1 MIQFN
6 LEFVLEKPELPLELD
21 RLLVSFLKASL
32 ESASPK
38 MFEQLYDKR
47 RSVIKPYTFSYYLP
61 GAKFKDEKIYL
72 RQNKFSMFFSN
83 ADMEQTIYFFN
94 GFNCDL
100 CVDAQFH
107 KFYSFHVSQ
116 LKLQKLKL
124 LHFILDTPN
133 DNPMFLI

>member
-47 RSVIKPYTFSYYLP
+47 RSVVKPYTFSYYLP

-72 RQNKFSMFFSN
+72 RQNKFSMFF
-83 ADMEQTIYFFN
+83 QTQIWSRLFIFLM
-94 GFNCDL
+94 DL
-100 CVDAQFH
+100 R
-107 KFYSFHVSQ
+107 KYYIS
-116 LKLQKLKL
+116 
-124 LHFILDTPN
+124 I
-133 DNPMFLI
+133 IR

>member
-47 RSVIKPYTFSYYLP
+47 RSVVKPYTFSYYLP
-61 GAKFKDEKIYL
+61 GQSL
-72 RQNKFSMFFSN
+72 R
-83 ADMEQTIYFFN
+83 TRRYI
-94 GFNCDL
+94 
-100 CVDAQFH
+100 
-107 KFYSFHVSQ
+107 
-116 LKLQKLKL
+116 
-124 LHFILDTPN
+124 
-133 DNPMFLI
+133 